1 MDVDGQSAHRGI
13 AAGLGTSALLD
24 AITEFRTT
32 SSARALVEQAPEAI
46 ARLGFDR
53 VLVSRIDNGIWVPE
67 SMFVRRDPQ
76 WAAAILQAGRDQP
89 TTLKSV
95 VETDVVDSGRTFVV
109 DEVQTNPRVCRPI
122 AVMSRSENYG
132 VAPITVER
140 TVIGMVH
147 VDCYLQRRPVHRE
160 KCVTL
165 AVAAES
171 LAAQLSRLL
180 LLEQLQAVQD
190 TVGRSWSTT
199 STVVASNASGPGMK
213 AHPELTPREVDVIR
227 LMAAGESNHQ
237 IARRLMITV
246 GTVKTHVSSILHK
259 LNAANRAQAVS
270 RWLSAHPT

>member
-1 MDVDGQSAHRGI
+1 
-13 AAGLGTSALLD
+13 
-24 AITEFRTT
+24 
-32 SSARALVEQAPEAI
+32 
-46 ARLGFDR
+46 
-53 VLVSRIDNGIWVPE
+53 VPE

-89 TTLKSV
+89 TTLESV

-122 AVMSRSENYG
+122 AAMSRSENYG

-147 VDCYLQRRPVHRE
+147 VDCYLQGRPVHRE

-180 LLEQLQAVQD
+180 LLEQLQAVRA

-199 STVVASNASGPGMK
+199 STVVASNASGPGMS
-213 AHPELTPREVDVIR
+213 AHPELTRREVDVIR
-227 LMAAGESNHQ
+227 LMAAGETNYQ

-270 RWLSAHPT
+270 RWLSAQPA